1 MQIINLF
8 AGPGCGK
15 STTAAG
21 LFYEMKLRHMN
32 VELVTEYA
40 KDKTWE
46 EHDSALA
53 DQLYILAK
61 QHRRISRLK
70 GKVDWVVTDGPILQ
84 GLAYVPDDYFAHF
97 KPLVLEMVNTYNNH
111 NILLQ
116 RDSSVTYQSQG
127 RSQDLHGA
135 QRMDLVV
142 ERLFQIHNVP
152 YSVVKVGP
160 NTVRDILVMT
170 KLTA

>member
-1 MQIINLF
+1 MQVINLF

-21 LFYEMKLRHMN
+21 LFFEMKKRGMS

-46 EHDSALA
+46 EHDSILS

-61 QHRRISRLK
+61 QHRRMDRLR
-70 GKVDWVVTDGPILQ
+70 GKVDWVITDGPFLQ
-84 GLAYVPDDYFAHF
+84 GLAYTPDTYHASF
-97 KPLVLEMVNTYNNH
+97 KPLLIELWNSFENH
-111 NILLQ
+111 NVLLQ
-116 RDSSVTYQSQG
+116 RNENHEYQASG
-127 RSQDLHGA
+127 RNQDALQA
-135 QRMDLVV
+135 LALDISIEML
-142 ERLFQIHNVP
+142 LFNNGVP
-152 YSVVKVGP
+152 YTRVGVGD
-160 NTVRDILVMT
+160 TTIRDIMLIT

>member
-1 MQIINLF
+1 MQVVNLF

-21 LFYEMKLRHMN
+21 LFYEMKKRGMS

-46 EHDSALA
+46 EHDSILS

-61 QHRRISRLK
+61 QHRRMDRLR
-70 GKVDWVVTDGPILQ
+70 GKVDWVITDGPFLQ
-84 GLAYVPDDYFAHF
+84 GLAYTPDTYHASF
-97 KPLVLEMVNTYNNH
+97 KPLLMELWNSFDNH
-111 NILLQ
+111 NILLN
-116 RDSSVTYQSQG
+116 RNSELEYMAAG
-127 RSQDLHGA
+127 RNQDADQAMAL
-135 QRMDLVV
+135 DLSI
-142 ERLFQIHNVP
+142 EMLLFNNDVP
-152 YSVVKVGP
+152 FTTVAVGD
-160 NTVRDILVMT
+160 NTIRDIMLIT